1 MQFILA
7 VIQSEDAEAALAQL
21 KLLNLPSVV
30 SIATSGG
37 FLRQSNTTLSMLVN
51 ENQVNEVLASLR
63 STCQRRTTYIPTHL
77 EIAQQTSAVPVEVEI
92 GGGTVFIGEVERFE
106 EA

>member
-7 VIQSEDAEAALAQL
+7 VIQSEDTEAAIANLNQ
-21 KLLNLPSVV
+21 LNLPSLT
-30 SIATSGG
+30 SMATFGG
-37 FLRQSNTTLSMLVN
+37 FLRQGNTTLSMLAN
-51 ENQVNEVLASLR
+51 EEQVNEVLASLR
-63 STCQRRTTYIPTHL
+63 STCQRRTTYIPMHL